1 MITHQDGQK
10 ITGEFPAFQNYEIH
24 WNPKILGWMSS
35 DPPALDTTRADWV
48 SSTASTKSTEIW
60 KGKTANAETV
70 GQKSHVQWKNDH
82 FEWKK

>member
-48 SSTASTKSTEIW
+48 SSTASRTKDRDLE
-60 KGKTANAETV
+60 GKN
-70 GQKSHVQWKNDH
+70 GQCGNRWTMEKNGH
-82 FEWKK
+82 FEWTK